1 MFVPC
6 HVDGAGGLEYAG
18 RDEAAAAV
26 PADHDVAGVGRV
38 EGGRGRLEEQD
49 VRRPDQLPPHPHVL
63 HAAVLALKINAPQTQ
78 GSLFVTLYRSVG

>member
-1 MFVPC
+1 MFVPR

-49 VRRPDQLPPHPHVL
+49 VRRPDQLPPHPNVL